1 MKQISD
7 KEKRIIS
14 ITLASFGVFMIGS
27 GLIMNA
33 QVKPII
39 NTKYTL
45 SLNTKRISEAQ
56 AKKKEIKVKNFE
68 IELNTPI
75 SVDIKDYLEEV
86 DKIDVE
92 LIKKLK
98 LDTSLVNINQ
108 VGKYQYTITCG
119 KKKYLGNITVKEK
132 EVKPPPFTVKEKI
145 TIPKGGTLDVN
156 NKALYLNNTPPAD
169 VLANIIIDIS
179 AVDLGKVGP
188 YQFSVTYLDTKYTG
202 IIDVIETDVVTQN
215 QQPQNQNQTQAQPT
229 EQKKDCPSNASPS
242 NNPDNPCVCAD
253 GDYKF
258 YKDTWKCE
266 KKTT

>member
-1 MKQISD
+1 MIQISD

-86 DKIDVE
+86 DKIDDE

-108 VGKYQYTITCG
+108 VGTYQYTITCG

-132 EVKPPPFTVKEKI
+132 EVKPPPFTVKERI

-156 NKALYLNNTPPAD
+156 NKALYLNNTPPED

-179 AVDLGKVGP
+179 AVDLGKVGA

-202 IIDVIETDVVTQN
+202 IIDVVEPVVTQN
-215 QQPQNQNQTQAQPT
+215 QQPQNQAQTQT
-229 EQKKDCPSNASPS
+229 EQPKEKECPSNASPR
-242 NNPDNPCVCAD
+242 NNPNSPCLCAD
-253 GDYKF
+253 VDYEF
-258 YKDTWKCE
+258 NKDTWKCE